1 MQPLASPVAVEPHRG
16 RRGPWLVAGA
26 FFLLAVM
33 TGTLSLLAFAY
44 AKQSSR
50 VEELQAQNQDILGQH
65 VAIGAVFA
73 EQSKKLR
80 LQSRKLEGALRSSY
94 VNGFRAGEEAARLP
108 RPLRPLA
115 QFAAAEI
122 LIPRRIPPQLSKTPR
137 LETHLDGYAL
147 QWRGVGL
154 FASTSDR
161 LEVWTRQAV
170 GGVVRTV
177 QLGSH
182 RVKRF
187 VGPSGVI
194 FAWRE
199 RGCTYGAISL
209 PEREAATREVVRT
222 MR

>member
-1 MQPLASPVAVEPHRG
+1 V
-16 RRGPWLVAGA
+16 
-26 FFLLAVM
+26 LAVI
-33 TGTLSLLAFAY
+33 TGTLSLLALAY
-44 AKQSSR
+44 AQQSSR
-50 VEELQAQNQDILGQH
+50 VNELEAQNQDILGQH
-65 VAIGAVFA
+65 VAIGAAFA
-73 EQSKKLR
+73 EQSKR
-80 LQSRKLEGALRSSY
+80 LQQQSRKLKGALRSSY
-94 VNGFRAGEEAARLP
+94 VHGFRAGEEAAHLP
-108 RPLRPLA
+108 PPLRPLA

-154 FASTSDR
+154 FASTTDA
-161 LEVWTRQAV
+161 LEVWTRQAIR
-170 GGVVRTV
+170 GVVRTV

-209 PEREAATREVVRT
+209 PEREAAARGIIRT